1 MTLKPLKKSCFH
13 DIDSKLTPLNRY
25 SNRKE
30 TYLVYISLQCKSS
43 FQLKCSYVSRR
54 CNSPN
59 LKENQVTESKKKLSR
74 KKKKKKLKQL
84 NLFHLFKGFCC
95 EPAKNLYLMSH
106 NIFSLKKNKSSLKV
120 TGALVLSSVEWGEWS
135 VGQWWKHTPV
145 DAAPPGRI

>member
-13 DIDSKLTPLNRY
+13 DTDSKLTPLNRY

-59 LKENQVTESKKKLSR
+59 LKENQVTESKKKTKLEVLD
-74 KKKKKKLKQL
+74 KKTFSAEKKKKLKQL

-106 NIFSLKKNKSSLKV
+106 NIFSHKKNKSSLKV
-120 TGALVLSSVEWGEWS
+120 TGALVWSSVEWGEWS
-135 VGQWWKHTPV
+135 VGQWW
-145 DAAPPGRI
+145 